1 MESMTLATLLTS
13 MGDIFTS
20 VTGYFTTVFE
30 LFVSTPL
37 LLLTF
42 GVGFVAI
49 VINMARGFL
58 GR

>member
-1 MESMTLATLLTS
+1 MTLAELLYD
-13 MGDIFTS
+13 MGSIFES
-20 VTGYFTTVFE
+20 VTGYFTDVFE
-30 LFVSTPL
+30 MFVSNPL

>member
-1 MESMTLATLLTS
+1 MTLTALLTS
-13 MGDIFTS
+13 MGEIFTS
-20 VTGYFTTVFE
+20 VTGYFTSVFTM
-30 LFVSTPL
+30 FVSTPI

-42 GVGFVAI
+42 GIGFVAV

>member
-1 MESMTLATLLTS
+1 MDLAALLTA
-13 MGDIFTS
+13 MGSIFTS
-20 VTGYFTTVFE
+20 VTGYFTSVFTM
-30 LFVSTPL
+30 FVSTPI

-42 GVGFVAI
+42 GIGFVAI

>member
-1 MESMTLATLLTS
+1 MTLTALLAD
-13 MGDIFTS
+13 MGSIFTA
-20 VTGYFTTVFE
+20 VTGYFTDVFD

>member
-1 MESMTLATLLTS
+1 MELATLLTS
-13 MGDIFTS
+13 MGQIFTS
-20 VTGYFTTVFE
+20 VTGYFTTVFN

-42 GVGFVAI
+42 GIGFVAI
-49 VINMARGFL
+49 VINMARSFL

>member
-1 MESMTLATLLTS
+1 MTLTALLAD
-13 MGDIFTS
+13 MGTIFTS
-20 VTGYFTTVFE
+20 VTSYFTSVFTM
-30 LFVSTPL
+30 FVETPI

-49 VINMARGFL
+49 IINMARGFL